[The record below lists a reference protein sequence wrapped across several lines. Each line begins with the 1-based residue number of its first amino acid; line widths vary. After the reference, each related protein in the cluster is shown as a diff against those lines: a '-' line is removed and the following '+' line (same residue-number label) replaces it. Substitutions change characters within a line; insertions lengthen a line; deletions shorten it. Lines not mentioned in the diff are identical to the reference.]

1 MHWSGAMRKMK
12 VPFAVFPLLACL
24 LCVAAGTHA
33 VDEPREIMWKDLV
46 PPVAK
51 TFPKLT
57 RQQALQLTDIADV
70 RERKARGDKVN
81 AVELEDE
88 RGAVRKLE
96 EAGFDVEALLALRKE
111 YMVGSKQRAQSVNA
125 SLDGQT
131 VRMPG
136 YVLPLEFSGKDVT
149 EFLLVPY
156 VGACIHTPPP
166 PAAASCI
173 AAMMR
178 RAISTF
184 FAAGVKTSLAS
195 AIWLGWIAHLPSK
208 PSAAARCADARKP
221 SGSLKSPNGP
231 SIGRTPKAR
240 AATATRASA

>member
-1 MHWSGAMRKMK
+1 MRKMK

-24 LCVAAGTHA
+24 LCAAAGTHA

-57 RQQALQLTDIADV
+57 KQQALQLTDIADV

-88 RGAVRKLE
+88 RGAMRKLE
-96 EAGFDVEALLALRKE
+96 EAGFDVEALLTLRKE
-111 YMVGSKQRAQSVNA
+111 YMDGSKQRALSVNA

-166 PAAASCI
+166 PANQIVHVKADKPVANVTVFSAVWVTGRLTAVSMKKSLNLVDGAAD
-173 AAMMR
+173 
-178 RAISTF
+178 ISV
-184 FAAGVKTSLAS
+184 GYSLQAN
-195 AIWLGWIAHLPSK
+195 AVEAYK
-208 PSAAARCADARKP
+208 Q
-221 SGSLKSPNGP
+221 
-231 SIGRTPKAR
+231 
-240 AATATRASA
+240 

>member
-1 MHWSGAMRKMK
+1 MRKMK

-51 TFPKLT
+51 TFPNLT
-57 RQQALQLTDIADV
+57 RQQALQLTGIADV

-88 RGAVRKLE
+88 HAGVRKLE
-96 EAGFDVEALLALRKE
+96 DAGFDVEALLALRKE
-111 YMVGSKQRAQSVNA
+111 YMDGGKQRAQSVNA

-136 YVLPLEFSGKDVT
+136 YVLPLEFSGKEVT

-166 PAAASCI
+166 PANQIVHVKADKPVANVTVFS
-173 AAMMR
+173 AVWVTGRLTAVSMKKSLNLVDGE
-178 RAISTF
+178 ADISV
-184 FAAGVKTSLAS
+184 GYSLQAN
-195 AIWLGWIAHLPSK
+195 AVEAYK
-208 PSAAARCADARKP
+208 Q
-221 SGSLKSPNGP
+221 
-231 SIGRTPKAR
+231 
-240 AATATRASA
+240 

>member
-1 MHWSGAMRKMK
+1 MH
-12 VPFAVFPLLACL
+12 VPAAVFSLFACL
-24 LCVAAGTHA
+24 LCAVAATHA
-33 VDEPREIMWKDLV
+33 LDEPREIMWKDLV

-51 TFPKLT
+51 AFPKLT
-57 RQQALQLTDIADV
+57 KQQALQLTDIADV
-70 RERKARGDKVN
+70 RERNARGDKVN

-111 YMVGSKQRAQSVNA
+111 YMDGSKQRAQSVNA

-136 YVLPLEFSGKDVT
+136 YVLPLEFSGKEVT

-166 PAAASCI
+166 PANQIVHVKADKPVANVTVFSAVWVTGRLTAVSMKKSLNLVDGAADI
-173 AAMMR
+173 NV
-178 RAISTF
+178 
-184 FAAGVKTSLAS
+184 GYSLQAN
-195 AIWLGWIAHLPSK
+195 AVEAYK
-208 PSAAARCADARKP
+208 Q
-221 SGSLKSPNGP
+221 
-231 SIGRTPKAR
+231 
-240 AATATRASA
+240 